1 MGKQNVEKIAIEKF
15 FSRKQLEKIDKVIES
30 RMSVDDATKKYQKLF
45 AGTDFIIMDGGTNRD
60 VWRHKKLKG
69 IVFKIACDT
78 YGVEANYREFYVSD
92 IDPKRLTITY
102 SISETGSIVVQEEVG
117 RITTKDQFEK
127 HKKDIRKMLLK
138 LHEKILLVDCQ
149 FKNFKNFGI
158 RTLSDGSKV
167 PVVLDYG
174 DTVPF
179 GDYQSL
185 QTEVNFSEEVN
196 VSLRCK
202 SVVDKKKSQDQ
213 CKGTLVPNKD
223 FSALVCDKC
232 GDMHTFHDAYRA
244 FVLDKKQGKKSFV
257 DGIDEDLLK
266 SAESEYKQR
275 IDRDVRNY
283 ATVKMGEVKIVDNTK
298 CRIDEMKPEYEI
310 VGGYII
316 PPPPEGLKFG
326 DMRYNKCLNGTISPN
341 VYLEFIGENPEDW
354 HEENF
359 ICNSDED
366 VNPITEDTSDILNII
381 SKRNDAQIYSEDELI
396 DGDCSENRR
405 FRETDEG
412 QNCNE
417 FVSSRNHDVVRGDEL
432 SESECNDIIK
442 EYTSATNTER
452 DNESIP
458 YTLTGKDVEIEEYS
472 PDDFAWMTHS
482 EESLSE
488 KDFMAMMETQGKK
501 LPATDIDINL
511 LQILNRDPSYYMK
524 CFNISNQMLGLKLYT
539 AFLEITHD
547 YETSETSTTLISLI
561 AGATRH
567 LQDIVWSAMY
577 KSYKLGKL
585 NRAHLNK
592 VFTEAWTELWSVL
605 TSFVGHGDIQFPDF
619 AQLVRRHV
627 GVSDQELSFLFI
639 NYRDAFGI
647 TDAVHQSETCIENN
661 KSEDISNQSTIG
673 CVSGE
678 DLRSILSRYEPSEI
692 IDALREMDILDI
704 EEIQEDGEQQMA
716 CERDELQDGLV
727 PMTLQ
732 ELKDRPFVIAW
743 TEPGDDRETIVK
755 VDLYEHIMQNIP
767 NIKSGDTNLLTIA
780 AIDPWNADKDPELYA
795 EWYKSCSSN

>member
-127 HKKDIRKMLLK
+127 HRKEIRKMLLK

-202 SVVDKKKSQDQ
+202 SVIDKKKSQDQ
-213 CKGTLVPNKD
+213 CKGTLMPNKD
-223 FSALVCDKC
+223 FSALICDKC

-244 FVLDKKQGKKSFV
+244 FVLDKKQGKKTFV
-257 DGIDEDLLK
+257 DGINEDLLA
-266 SAESEYKQR
+266 SAEADYKQT
-275 IDRDVRNY
+275 IDRDTRNY
-283 ATVKMGEVKIVDNTK
+283 ARAKMGEVKIVDNTK
-298 CRIDEMKPEYEI
+298 CRGGEMREGYEI

-316 PPPPEGLKFG
+316 PPPPQGLKFG
-326 DMRYNKCLNGTISPN
+326 DMRYNKCLNGTITPD
-341 VYLEFIGENPEDW
+341 VYLEFIGENPENW

-359 ICNSDED
+359 ICNTDAD
-366 VNPITEDTSDILNII
+366 VNPITDETSDLV
-381 SKRNDAQIYSEDELI
+381 RNVNKLVGVYEYVKEDNDE
-396 DGDCSENRR
+396 DDQSTDRR
-405 FRETDEG
+405 FRSREQEQSCTEFESTENHELVRDE
-412 QNCNE
+412 
-417 FVSSRNHDVVRGDEL
+417 EL
-432 SESECNDIIK
+432 SEADCNDIIK
-442 EYTSATNTER
+442 SYTEATNTER
-452 DNESIP
+452 VNEAIP
-458 YTLTGKDVEIEEYS
+458 YKQIVHTEDVEEYS
-472 PDDFAWMTHS
+472 PQDFMWMTHA

-501 LPATDIDINL
+501 LSAADIDTNL

-524 CFNISNQMLGLKLYT
+524 CFAISNQMTGLKLYT
-539 AFLEITHD
+539 AFLEITHI
-547 YETSETSTTLISLI
+547 YENNEISTTLHGMVAQL
-561 AGATRH
+561 TRH
-567 LQDIVWSAMY
+567 LQDTVWSAMY

-592 VFTEAWTELWSVL
+592 VFTEAWTELWGVL
-605 TSFVGHGDIQFPDF
+605 ASFVSHGDINYPDF
-619 AQLVRRHV
+619 AGMVGRHV
-627 GVSDQELSFLFI
+627 EISNHELSYLFI
-639 NYRDAFGI
+639 GQGPLGI
-647 TDAVHQSETCIENN
+647 TDAVNQPKTCIEDGQFVGE
-661 KSEDISNQSTIG
+661 SSHPTAG
-673 CVSGE
+673 LVS
-678 DLRSILSRYEPSEI
+678 DNLRDILSRYEPSEI

-704 EEIQEDGEQQMA
+704 EEVGEEDGEQQMA
-716 CERDELQDGLV
+716 CEQEELQDGLV

-780 AIDPWNADKDPELYA
+780 AIDPWNADKDPELYS